1 MLGCS
6 GFRVLGFWR
15 FEGFVFFE
23 GFWGAQCGGVRAS
36 GSENV
41 GFSGGLGVQGLGV
54 WVVGTQR
61 REATGRFFRIFG
73 SGRLKVTGFRFL
85 FWVRVNRIEGVQGS
99 WDSGVLKQHFGL
111 ARSEVT
117 RRWAILI
124 HGGSGTF
131 NFRLCK
137 NPPLPPRDSCPPP
150 RKGQEK
156 QPGSSASRRRP
167 FTTPCALAAPKARG
181 PGLPFLGLMLGAMQ
195 REANKIK
202 EPLRGEHE
210 PARQL
215 LVPRSRRGPGASE
228 AFFEKNR
235 KPHSAQKP
243 PRAALRP
250 RKPEIQAQTDP
261 ALFYRPPHLPP
272 LLAART
278 TSGLC
283 APSTLHRNGA
293 IPLRCHLAETASNGA
308 SGNKWFGVLGQT

>member
-150 RKGQEK
+150 PKRPREAARLFCVKEK
-156 QPGSSASRRRP
+156 AIYHTLRLGGAQGPRP
-167 FTTPCALAAPKARG
+167 WPSFFRAYARG
-181 PGLPFLGLMLGAMQ
+181 HA
-195 REANKIK
+195 K
-202 EPLRGEHE
+202 RGK
-210 PARQL
+210 Q
-215 LVPRSRRGPGASE
+215 
-228 AFFEKNR
+228 N
-235 KPHSAQKP
+235 
-243 PRAALRP
+243 
-250 RKPEIQAQTDP
+250 
-261 ALFYRPPHLPP
+261 
-272 LLAART
+272 
-278 TSGLC
+278 
-283 APSTLHRNGA
+283 
-293 IPLRCHLAETASNGA
+293 
-308 SGNKWFGVLGQT
+308 